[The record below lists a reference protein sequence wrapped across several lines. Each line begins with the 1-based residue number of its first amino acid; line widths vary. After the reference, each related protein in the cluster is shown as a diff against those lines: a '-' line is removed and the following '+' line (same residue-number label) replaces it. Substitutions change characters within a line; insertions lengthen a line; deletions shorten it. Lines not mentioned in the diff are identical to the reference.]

1 MKRYEQLTG
10 DDLVRSVDLVLDRV
24 VADGGRTRMR
34 RDILTADRCGLNSLL
49 NESPRTPA
57 ILRTQFP
64 SLAVEKAPDPFHP
77 ERALQKPPFSRKWAK
92 VPSFSDAVNHDGLCA
107 LTSAVTYLEGWPGLT
122 YGKTI

>member
-10 DDLVRSVDLVLDRV
+10 DDLVRLVDLVLDRV

-64 SLAVEKAPDPFHP
+64 SLAVEKAPDLFIPKEP
-77 ERALQKPPFSRKWAK
+77 CRSRRFRENGPKYLPLAT
-92 VPSFSDAVNHDGLCA
+92 PSITTDSVR
-107 LTSAVTYLEGWPGLT
+107 
-122 YGKTI
+122 